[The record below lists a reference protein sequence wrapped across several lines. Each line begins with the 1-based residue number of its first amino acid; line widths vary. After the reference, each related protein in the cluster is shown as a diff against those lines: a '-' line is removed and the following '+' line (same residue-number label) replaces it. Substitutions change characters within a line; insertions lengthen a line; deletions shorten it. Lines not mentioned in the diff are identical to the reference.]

1 MACARSSL
9 TRPPPPSSPS
19 CHQCAPARPGLPKLG
34 CVPSIYAPP
43 SPDSL
48 TPPPPQL
55 LSDPTENTQQLT
67 QQLRA
72 LGLYAADT
80 LGDGNCLFRALS
92 DQLYGTPSYHLTLR
106 QDVCVWIAAH
116 KARYEPFVEDERGFD
131 VHLQCMRQQGPP
143 TFSPLSEF
151 QLKLHSGT
159 YGGHLELSAFAHY
172 ARRDVKVM
180 QPGLVYVIE
189 WSAGWDPSEI
199 AATPGPSFEEPP
211 SPVDSREK
219 RRIKRDKVRADQEK
233 IEHPRADTP
242 VPQRPIYVA

>member
-1 MACARSSL
+1 M
-9 TRPPPPSSPS
+9 
-19 CHQCAPARPGLPKLG
+19 
-34 CVPSIYAPP
+34 YALS

-48 TPPPPQL
+48 IPHLPQL

-92 DQLYGTPSYHLTLR
+92 DQLHGTPSYHLRLR
-106 QDVCVWIAAH
+106 QEICDWIAAH
-116 KARYEPFVEDERGFD
+116 KPRYEPFVEDERGFD

-143 TFSPLSEF
+143 TFFPLPHAFDSHPI
-151 QLKLHSGT
+151 LGT

-172 ARRDVKVM
+172 ARRDVKVI

-189 WSAGWDPSEI
+189 WFAGWDPSEI
-199 AATPGPSFEEPP
+199 AAASNPSFEEPS
-211 SPVDSREK
+211 SPVDNREK
-219 RRIKRDKVRADQEK
+219 RRMKRDKVRADQEK
-233 IEHPRADTP
+233 IEHPHTDTS